1 MMDTI
6 FVQDSDNNPNHSPKL
21 SIDEHIPFVD
31 IGDDQSKSFMIRPII
46 RNVDPLIHDEG
57 PHRHNYQELLWIKS
71 GSGRH
76 KIDQETLEITP
87 ATFYL
92 ISKGH
97 VHHFIEGRNLDGF
110 TLRFTDDFLL
120 DQFLGEGWNYRA
132 TLFSHFAIHTGLTV
146 EPRDIEH
153 FSSLLGQMSL
163 EYQEENFGRIPILRH
178 MLGQLL
184 LLLERNRQSKV
195 QHQEPQTWTA
205 QIYQEFII
213 QLEEQFRQSHHVS
226 HYAGKLGVTSRQLS
240 DISRQFSGKTAKQI
254 IQDRLILEA
263 KRYLHYTNASVKE
276 IAWELGYKDPSYFSK
291 VFRNSERVAPHNYKG
306 QML

>member
-1 MMDTI
+1 METI
-6 FVQDSDNNPNHSPKL
+6 FVQDFENGANHLPKS
-21 SIDEHIPFVD
+21 SIDDHIPFVN
-31 IGDDQSKSFMIRPII
+31 IGNDRSKSFMIRPIK
-46 RNVDPLIHDEG
+46 RNVDPVLLNEG
-57 PHRHNYQELLWIKS
+57 PHRHNYQELLWIKE
-71 GSGRH
+71 GAGRH

-97 VHHFIEGRNLDGF
+97 VHHFLEGRNLDGF

-120 DQFLGEGWNYRA
+120 DGFLGDGWNYRA

-146 EPRDIEH
+146 EPQDVER
-153 FSSLLGQMSL
+153 FSLLLGQMSL
-163 EYQEENFGRIPILRH
+163 EYQGENFGRVPILRH

-184 LLLERNRQSKV
+184 LLLERHRQSKV
-195 QHQEPQTWTA
+195 QLQEPQTWTA
-205 QIYQEFII
+205 QIYQEFIL

-226 HYAGKLGVTSRQLS
+226 YYAAKLGVTSRQLS

-254 IQDRLILEA
+254 IQDRLIMEA

-291 VFRNSERVAPHNYKG
+291 VFRNSEHVAPHNYKG
-306 QML
+306 KML

>member
-1 MMDTI
+1 METI
-6 FVQDSDNNPNHSPKL
+6 FVQDSENKQNHSPKL

-57 PHRHNYQELLWIKS
+57 PHRHNYQELLWIKG

-92 ISKGH
+92 IAKGH
-97 VHHFIEGRNLDGF
+97 VHHFIEGLDLEGY

-120 DQFLGEGWNYRA
+120 EGFLGEGWNYRA
-132 TLFSHFAIHTGLTV
+132 TLFSHFAIHSGLTIDAA
-146 EPRDIEH
+146 DIDR
-153 FSSLLGQMSL
+153 FSYLLSQMAA
-163 EYQEENFGRIPILRH
+163 EFEEDNFGRIPILRH

-184 LLLERNRQSKV
+184 LLIERNRQTKV
-195 QHQEPQTWTA
+195 QHQEPQTLTA
-205 QIYQEFII
+205 QIYQEFIL
-213 QLEEQFRQSHHVS
+213 QLEEKFRQSHHVNY
-226 HYAGKLGVTSRQLS
+226 YAGRLGVTSRQLS

-254 IQDRLILEA
+254 IQDRLMLEA

-291 VFRNSERVAPHNYKG
+291 VFRNSEHVAPHNYKG
-306 QML
+306 QSL

>member
-1 MMDTI
+1 MKETI
-6 FVQDSDNNPNHSPKL
+6 FVQDFDSGSTHTPKS
-21 SIDEHIPFVD
+21 SIDEDIPFLD
-31 IGDDQSKSFMIRPII
+31 IGNDRSKSFMIRPIL
-46 RNVDPLIHDEG
+46 RNIDPIILNEG
-57 PHRHNYQELLWIKS
+57 PHRHNYQELLWIKE

-76 KIDQETLEITP
+76 EIDQEILEITP

-97 VHHFIEGRNLDGF
+97 VHHFIEGKDLDGF

-120 DQFLGEGWNYRA
+120 DGFLGEGWNYRA
-132 TLFSHFAIHTGLTV
+132 TLFSHFAIHSGLTIDA
-146 EPRDIEH
+146 EDIER
-153 FSSLLGQMSL
+153 FSFLLGQMSL
-163 EYQEENFGRIPILRH
+163 EFNQENFGRIPILRH

-205 QIYQEFII
+205 QIYQEFILL
-213 QLEEQFRQSHHVS
+213 LEEQFGQSHHVS
-226 HYAGKLGVTSRQLS
+226 HYAGKLGITSRQLS

-291 VFRNSERVAPHNYKG
+291 VFRNSENVAPHNYKG
-306 QML
+306 QTL